1 MTLEERVE
9 QLEFQVQL
17 LFTNTDLDRFLF
29 ETNVTNKQ
37 YKQLM
42 DLMEA
47 YRKKIDDGQEVH
59 HGTFEEEVGRIVP
72 EHNYDYHFCEQIA
85 RLFMEDGR
93 WAEVFPALYGD
104 MPKFQHLVK

>member
-17 LFTNTDLDRFLF
+17 LFTNTDRDRFLF

-47 YRKKIDDGQEVH
+47 YRKKIDNGQEVH

-104 MPKFQHLVK
+104 MPKFQHLVE